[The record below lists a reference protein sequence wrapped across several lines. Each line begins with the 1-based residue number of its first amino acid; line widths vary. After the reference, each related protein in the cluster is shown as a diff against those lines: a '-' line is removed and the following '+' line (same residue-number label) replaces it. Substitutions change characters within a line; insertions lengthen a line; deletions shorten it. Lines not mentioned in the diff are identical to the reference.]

1 MRRWALLLGST
12 ILVSVQS
19 VALAQVE
26 GDSSWALAGE
36 LMVAGSAT
44 TAAEVR
50 ALPCPEIHAAI
61 DAYNAGELRITPPP
75 QDWEPAES
83 IGHYQLTL
91 LEIETLLA
99 ATDGSFGKD
108 AVKKCSSPQPGW
120 AAARV
125 RDVGQS
131 TVAGPVIR
139 LVSGDPP
146 GCDHGQIQMVGTEYV
161 WDWVNGRWAWG
172 YGRDWVD
179 ATQLVDPTGV
189 VGRLTYLYACLT
201 LAAPTEDFAD
211 IASQVPLTQVNH
223 NPPLKGLT
231 RLDTWLW
238 YDFSDPTSH
247 YLGPLDVSIDA
258 YGRTWL
264 LQAEAW
270 VDRVMWNPT
279 CQTGCTYR
287 GPLQTETLAGW
298 NHDLSLD
305 LADSPTAP
313 ADSIDGGEES
323 EEGAAAAFAYR
334 TKGLYDFSAAT
345 VWRGAYSY
353 NGVVYLY
360 APVVVTDA
368 HPYQVV
374 EVRSQL
380 VAP

>member
-1 MRRWALLLGST
+1 
-12 ILVSVQS
+12 
-19 VALAQVE
+19 
-26 GDSSWALAGE
+26 
-36 LMVAGSAT
+36 MVAGGAG

-50 ALPCPEIHAAI
+50 ALPCLEIHAAI
-61 DAYNAGELRITPPP
+61 DAYNQGELRITPPP
-75 QDWEPAES
+75 QDWEPADS
-83 IGHYQLTL
+83 IGHYQLTG
-91 LEIETLLA
+91 LEIQTLLA
-99 ATDGSFGKD
+99 AVGTAGFSAKQI
-108 AVKKCSSPQPGW
+108 AACSSPQPGW

-125 RDVGQS
+125 RDAGQS

-146 GCDHGQIQMVGTEYV
+146 GCEHGQLQMVGTEYV

-211 IASQVPLTQVNH
+211 IASRVPLTQVNH

-247 YLGPLDVSIDA
+247 YLGPLDVQIDA

-270 VDRVMWNPT
+270 VDRVIWNPT
-279 CQTGCTYR
+279 CQTGCRYR
-287 GPLQTETLAGW
+287 GPLQEGTLSGW
-298 NHDLSLD
+298 EGEPSLD

-313 ADSIDGGEES
+313 AAAIDGGDDS
-323 EEGAAAAFAYR
+323 EEGAAATFAYR
-334 TKGLYDFSAAT
+334 TKGLFDFSAAT
-345 VWRGAYSY
+345 VWRGAYTY